1 MPGQGRSKNV
11 AKAES
16 VDVADLINDANWIED
31 ATETVIA
38 SETVI
43 SSETS
48 ISSETVIITEPIVE
62 EVKAEEKPVVVVET
76 PKVRYATG
84 EVHNCGILK
93 VRKVANAKSE
103 VVTVINRGTQVKVDF
118 EESSETFYKVT
129 VGKTSGFSMKAY
141 IKIVE

>member
-16 VDVADLINDANWIED
+16 VDVADLIIED
-31 ATETVIA
+31 V
-38 SETVI
+38 VM
-43 SSETS
+43 
-48 ISSETVIITEPIVE
+48 EPIVE
-62 EVKAEEKPVVVVET
+62 DVAERLPGVDFDGDAVVVMELSVKEVPKLEAQPVVVE
-76 PKVRYATG
+76 PQKVRYATG

-103 VVTVINRGTQVKVDF
+103 VVTVINRGTRVQVDF
-118 EESSETFYKVT
+118 EGSSETFYKVT

>member
-1 MPGQGRSKNV
+1 MPGQGRSKNL

-16 VDVADLINDANWIED
+16 VDVTDLVVEDVSERSLEVDFDGDAVE
-31 ATETVIA
+31 V
-38 SETVI
+38 VG
-43 SSETS
+43 
-48 ISSETVIITEPIVE
+48 PIVE
-62 EVKAEEKPVVVVET
+62 EVKVEEKPVVVEQ
-76 PKVRYATG
+76 PKVRYAIG

-129 VGKTSGFSMKAY
+129 VGKNSGFSMKAY

>member
-11 AKAES
+11 QKAES
-16 VDVADLINDANWIED
+16 VDVTDLVVEDVSERSLEVDFDGDAVV
-31 ATETVIA
+31 VIGP
-38 SETVI
+38 I
-43 SSETS
+43 
-48 ISSETVIITEPIVE
+48 IVE
-62 EVKAEEKPVVVVET
+62 EEKVEEKPVVVET
-76 PKVRYATG
+76 PKVRYAIG

-129 VGKTSGFSMKAY
+129 VGKNSGFSMKAY

>member
-11 AKAES
+11 SKAES
-16 VDVADLINDANWIED
+16 VDIADVGIADVGIAELVIED
-31 ATETVIA
+31 VVI
-38 SETVI
+38 EPVI
-43 SSETS
+43 E
-48 ISSETVIITEPIVE
+48 E
-62 EVKAEEKPVVVVET
+62 EVKVEEKPVVEET
-76 PKVRYATG
+76 PKVVDTPKVAKALKVRYATG

>member
-11 AKAES
+11 SKAES
-16 VDVADLINDANWIED
+16 VD
-31 ATETVIA
+31 IA
-38 SETVI
+38 EV
-43 SSETS
+43 
-48 ISSETVIITEPIVE
+48 ITEPVIAKEVVAEVVAEVITEPVVE
-62 EVKAEEKPVVVVET
+62 EVKVEETPKVVET
-76 PKVRYATG
+76 QKVRYATG

>member
-11 AKAES
+11 QKAES
-16 VDVADLINDANWIED
+16 VDVTDLVVEDVSERSLEVDFDGDAVV
-31 ATETVIA
+31 VIGP
-38 SETVI
+38 I
-43 SSETS
+43 
-48 ISSETVIITEPIVE
+48 IVE
-62 EVKAEEKPVVVVET
+62 EVK
-76 PKVRYATG
+76 VRYAIG

>member
-16 VDVADLINDANWIED
+16 VDVADLIIED
-31 ATETVIA
+31 VVMEPIIEEVI
-38 SETVI
+38 TG
-43 SSETS
+43 
-48 ISSETVIITEPIVE
+48 PIVE
-62 EVKAEEKPVVVVET
+62 EVKVEEKPVVVET

-103 VVTVINRGTQVKVDF
+103 VVTVINRGTQVQVDF
-118 EESSETFYKVT
+118 EGSSETFYKVT